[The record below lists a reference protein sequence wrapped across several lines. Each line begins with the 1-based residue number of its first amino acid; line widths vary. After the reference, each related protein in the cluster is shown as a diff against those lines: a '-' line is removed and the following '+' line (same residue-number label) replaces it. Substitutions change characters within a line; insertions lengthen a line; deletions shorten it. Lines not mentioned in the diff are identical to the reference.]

1 MKSFFSALNH
11 NTLFIRVNTVL
22 LFLLLNGA
30 ASSWNCR
37 WDMSRDRVNSV
48 TESTEKVFARQRDPV
63 LVEAYITSDLPGE
76 LKAMLSPILYQLDE
90 IGRVGGKKVR
100 LRIINP
106 DTEEKKQAAEQR
118 GIQG

>member
-76 LKAMLSPILYQLDE
+76 LKAML
-90 IGRVGGKKVR
+90 
-100 LRIINP
+100 
-106 DTEEKKQAAEQR
+106 
-118 GIQG
+118 